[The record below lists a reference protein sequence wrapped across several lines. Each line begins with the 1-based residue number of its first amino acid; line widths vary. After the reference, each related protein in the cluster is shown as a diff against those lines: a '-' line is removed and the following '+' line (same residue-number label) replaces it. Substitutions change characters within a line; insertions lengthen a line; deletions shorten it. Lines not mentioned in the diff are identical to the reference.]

1 MCLIQINNLC
11 VSPRRVQTAS
21 SVRIPQNIGRSLLPT
36 INITPLKLSSVSS
49 IRLNGA
55 SNCNIFRNSLRIRL
69 SPVKSPII
77 RKYKNLDK
85 RRSLYPSISTCNVKS
100 CICCSHLNCK
110 STFCSTVN
118 GRQFSIVN
126 TTDLD

>member
-1 MCLIQINNLC
+1 MISCFPNL
-11 VSPRRVQTAS
+11 VKSAS

-36 INITPLKLSSVSS
+36 IYITPLKLSSVSS

-55 SNCNIFRNSLRIRL
+55 SNCNIFRNSLTIIKL
-69 SPVKSPII
+69 SPVKSPVI
-77 RKYKNLDK
+77 RKYKNPDK
-85 RRSLYPSISTCNVKS
+85 RHSPYPSISTCNVKS

-110 STFCSTVN
+110 STICSTVN

>member
-1 MCLIQINNLC
+1 MITTKRKTKIT
-11 VSPRRVQTAS
+11 PRVVQSAS

-69 SPVKSPII
+69 SSVRSPIF

-85 RRSLYPSISTCNVKS
+85 RRSLYPSIFNVQ
-100 CICCSHLNCK
+100 C
-110 STFCSTVN
+110 
-118 GRQFSIVN
+118 
-126 TTDLD
+126 

>member
-1 MCLIQINNLC
+1 M
-11 VSPRRVQTAS
+11 S
-21 SVRIPQNIGRSLLPT
+21 
-36 INITPLKLSSVSS
+36 INITPLKQSSVSS

-55 SNCNIFRNSLRIRL
+55 SNCNIFKNSLRIRL

-77 RKYKNLDK
+77 RKYKNPDK
-85 RRSLYPSISTCNVKS
+85 RHSLYPSISTCNVKS
-100 CICCSHLNCK
+100 CIYCSRLNCK
-110 STFCSTVN
+110 LTIRSTVN

>member
-1 MCLIQINNLC
+1 MITTKRKTII
-11 VSPRRVQTAS
+11 SPRRVQSAS
-21 SVRIPQNIGRSLLPT
+21 SVRIPKNIDRSLLHT

-49 IRLNGA
+49 VRLNGA
-55 SNCNIFRNSLRIRL
+55 SNCNIFHNSLRIRL

-77 RKYKNLDK
+77 RKYKNPDK
-85 RRSLYPSISTCNVKS
+85 RRSLYSSISTCNVKS
-100 CICCSHLNCK
+100 CGHLNCK
-110 STFCSTVN
+110 STIRSTVN

>member
-1 MCLIQINNLC
+1 MITTKSKTII
-11 VSPRRVQTAS
+11 SPRRVQSAS

-55 SNCNIFRNSLRIRL
+55 SNCNIFRNSLRFRL
-69 SPVKSPII
+69 SPTKSPII
-77 RKYKNLDK
+77 YKYESPDK
-85 RRSLYPSISTCNVKS
+85 RRSLYPSIFTCNVKS
-100 CICCSHLNCK
+100 CTCCSHLNCK
-110 STFCSTVN
+110 STILSTVN

-126 TTDLD
+126 TTGLD